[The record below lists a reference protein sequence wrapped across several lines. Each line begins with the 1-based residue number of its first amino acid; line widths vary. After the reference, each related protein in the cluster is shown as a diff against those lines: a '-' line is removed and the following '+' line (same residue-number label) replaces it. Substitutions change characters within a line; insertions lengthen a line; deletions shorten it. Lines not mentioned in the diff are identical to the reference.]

1 MIAAESI
8 FGVDIGAE
16 GTSDVGAGSKMSG
29 KGRPVRPHVE
39 GDPMATREG
48 LVNDTLARLA
58 DTLVADFDLLDY
70 LDLLLERS
78 SVVLDA
84 AAGGVMLADER
95 GDLQVLASSDEPT
108 RLMELYELERQDGPC
123 LEAHRRGEA
132 IAEGVL
138 ATSKRWPQFAS
149 YALQLGFQAAF
160 AFPLRLRGE
169 SVGALNLFRRQSGG
183 IPTED
188 LRVAQTLAHMAAIG
202 ILQQRAVRQAQR
214 LSRELQG
221 ALNSRVVIEQAKG
234 IVAERTGGEIG
245 GAYQLLRWYARNHNL
260 AIREVATAIVSRS
273 LAVEDLLPE
282 DGG

>member
-1 MIAAESI
+1 
-8 FGVDIGAE
+8 
-16 GTSDVGAGSKMSG
+16 
-29 KGRPVRPHVE
+29 
-39 GDPMATREG
+39 MATREE
-48 LVNDTLARLA
+48 LVSDTLTRLA

-84 AAGGVMLADER
+84 AAGGVMLADEQ

-108 RLMELYELERQDGPC
+108 RLMELYELQRQDGPC
-123 LEAHRRGEA
+123 LEAHRRGEVV
-132 IAEGVL
+132 AEKAL
-138 ATSKRWPQFAS
+138 ATTSSWPQFAP

-160 AFPLRLRGE
+160 AFPLRLRGQ
-169 SVGALNLFRRQSGG
+169 SIGALNLFRRQSGD
-183 IPTED
+183 IPVED

-234 IVAERTGGEIG
+234 IVAEYTDGQLGE
-245 GAYQLLRWYARNHNL
+245 AYQLFRWYARNHNI

-273 LAVEDLLPE
+273 LAVEDLLSHE
-282 DGG
+282 GR